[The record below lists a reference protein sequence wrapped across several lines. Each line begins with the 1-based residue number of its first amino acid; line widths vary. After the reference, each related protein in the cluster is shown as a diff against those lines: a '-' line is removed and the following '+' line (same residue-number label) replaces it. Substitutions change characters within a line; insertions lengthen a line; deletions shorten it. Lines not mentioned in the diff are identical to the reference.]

1 MKIQN
6 SKIEEWLDLDF
17 DLINEL
23 KIGCLIQ
30 QTSINK
36 VQKIVWIFDILHK
49 KIFWNCNNELVDT

>member
-49 KIFWNCNNELVDT
+49 KKHFETVTMS